1 MKVNLHLVFFGLCML
16 IDALVGILFPSDFA
30 FTTLVYIPQIT
41 LAALILSAREMNLTQ
56 GLLLALGLG
65 MLYDFTHFGVGFM
78 MTIAYVTTILVLFV
92 WSKHMSESIYELV
105 ILVVVGVFVKELVF
119 YGLLSFTGEVRMGL
133 TTWLGRREFLTI
145 LGNLPLI
152 LLCIYLNGMKEEF
165 LSRQERIKRSNEKVR
180 WMNVDR

>member
-1 MKVNLHLVFFGLCML
+1 
-16 IDALVGILFPSDFA
+16 
-30 FTTLVYIPQIT
+30 
-41 LAALILSAREMNLTQ
+41 
-56 GLLLALGLG
+56 

-78 MTIAYVTTILVLFV
+78 MTIAYVTTVLVLFV

-105 ILVVVGVFVKELVF
+105 ILVVVGVFVKESVF

-152 LLCIYLNGMKEEF
+152 LLCIYLNGVKEEL
-165 LSRQERIKRSNEKVR
+165 LSHQERIKRSNEKVR